1 MLQRF
6 SFEIALLNWNGGYVY
21 CSKCGVNLAAGA
33 AFCGSCGTPTGT
45 PAAAVARPA
54 VPPSSY
60 VGGSSQAAYADPAGL
75 VVSRGFTYGGFW
87 LRFVASLI
95 DGVIM
100 GIAGGVLLV
109 PLFFLTGLETHIDD
123 LAARHGQLDPAI
135 LMGFIGMILVFAAI
149 SMLIQW
155 LYHAYLES
163 GEKQATWGKQALGL
177 YVTDLMGK
185 PVTFGRASG
194 RFFAKLVTGMIPLG
208 IGYIMAGFTERKQA
222 LHDMIASCLVLR
234 R

>member
-1 MLQRF
+1 
-6 SFEIALLNWNGGYVY
+6 VY

-33 AFCGSCGTPTGT
+33 AFCGSCGTPTGSPT
-45 PAAAVARPA
+45 AAVARPNA
-54 VPPSSY
+54 PPSSY
-60 VGGSSQAAYADPAGL
+60 VGGSTQTAYADPAGL
-75 VVSRGFTYGGFW
+75 VVSRGFAYGGFW

-95 DGVIM
+95 DGAIM

-109 PLFFLTGLETHIDD
+109 PLFFLTGLGTHIDG
-123 LAARHGQLDPAI
+123 LAARHGQPDPAI
-135 LMGFIGMILVFAAI
+135 LIGFIGMILVFAAI